1 MIQCANAKSETQRR
15 NMKKIAIIGGGVGG
29 LSAAIY
35 ALRANAEVTVF
46 EQFGLGGLVATIDK
60 IENYPSY
67 KSVEGW
73 QLASDMAAQAKALGL
88 KTIRQRVVSLTKSGD
103 EFTITTDKGEHV
115 FPSVVV
121 ATGTSHNKLGIEEK
135 YVGRG
140 VSYCAT
146 CDGNFYRN
154 RPVAVVGGGNAA
166 VKEALYL
173 ADLCSVVHLIAPQ
186 AALSAEAVAV
196 ENLLAKSNVTVHY
209 GASVSEICGEEAVTS
224 IKIFCDGQVSELA
237 VDGVFVAIG
246 AKPVTDFIRIDGL
259 NMNKGYLSVD
269 NRCETSVKGLFAC
282 GDVTDGP
289 LKQIVT
295 ACADGAKAG
304 AFSSAYA
311 ATKK

>member
-1 MIQCANAKSETQRR
+1 
-15 NMKKIAIIGGGVGG
+15 MKKIAIIGGGVAG

-35 ALRANAEVTVF
+35 ALRANAEVTLF

-73 QLASDMAAQAKALGL
+73 QLANDMAAQAKALGL
-88 KTIRQRVVSLTKSGD
+88 NTIRQRVVSLTKTGD
-103 EFTITTDKGEHV
+103 EFTITTDKGEYA
-115 FPSVVV
+115 FPAVVV
-121 ATGTSHNKLGIEEK
+121 ATGTSHNKLGIEDAF
-135 YVGRG
+135 VGRG

-173 ADLCSVVHLIAPQ
+173 ADLCSVVHVIAPQ
-186 AALSAEAVAV
+186 VAFSAEEVAV
-196 ENLLAKSNVTVHY
+196 NNLLSKSNVIVHY
-209 GASVSEICGEEAVTS
+209 GASVSEICGDGVVSS
-224 IKIFCDGQVSELA
+224 IKIFADGALSELN
-237 VDGVFVAIG
+237 VNGVFVAIG
-246 AKPVTDFIRIDGL
+246 AKPVTDFVRIDGV
-259 NMNKGYLSVD
+259 NMKNGYLCVD
-269 NRCETSVKGLFAC
+269 GRCETSVKGLFAC

-311 ATKK
+311 ALKR